1 MRFALPKKFPKRF
14 SSIEKHLS
22 KIMENIQDVSEK
34 VENPE
39 FIKMWESLYLESL
52 GKKGEERSIRMVS
65 LLMLWSMVMTF
76 FSKSE

>member
-1 MRFALPKKFPKRF
+1 MWFALPKKIPKRF

-34 VENPE
+34 GENPE
-39 FIKMWESLYLESL
+39 FIKMWERLYLESL